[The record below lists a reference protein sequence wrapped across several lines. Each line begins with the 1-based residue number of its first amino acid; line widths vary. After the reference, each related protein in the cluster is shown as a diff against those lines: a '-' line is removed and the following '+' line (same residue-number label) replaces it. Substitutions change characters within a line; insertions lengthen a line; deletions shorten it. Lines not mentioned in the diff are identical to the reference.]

1 MITPMFQKITDWYE
15 NRPMG
20 RRIAELVAL
29 SIFLMSI
36 GASAL
41 YANSVI
47 SRAQADYDSSVARQA
62 SAARRN
68 LMSNIE
74 SYNYL
79 LLSAAAL
86 INQKGDVGRDGWNR
100 FYQDMTRSNSMPAM
114 LGIGYTQRIT
124 STEQLDGLYQKLADE
139 GREGVSY
146 RAEPGYTDAPYSTI
160 LYLAPETS
168 VNQQALGY
176 DMYSEQ
182 SRRKAMQTAR
192 DQAKIAMSA
201 PVILKQSDGNNA
213 PQFGVLIYY
222 PIYEGGMIPETI
234 AERQAKHKGYVY
246 VATQPNSFITE
257 YLKNT
262 EVLTA
267 DSQLLAYDKASGE
280 KKVLYK
286 SANFDK
292 SNDSQATTIARD
304 VELDTRT
311 WVVVVR
317 GSYAG
322 PTIFA
327 EPWVIILLGSLIGGL
342 VGIMIHRFLYHRLS
356 KVEEKYEN
364 EVQQSK
370 DELLALASHQLR
382 TPASGVKQYIGM
394 LTSGIMGELTPEQK
408 NIAEKAFET
417 NERQLQIINELLY
430 VSKIDAGQLVIEP
443 RNINLTK
450 LITRAIDDSLEA
462 ASHKD
467 IRITFRRSRPLEI
480 TADSRYI
487 SMVVENLISNAI
499 KYSYPS
505 SLVTIRLQE
514 HSDTVTIAIKDQGV
528 GIPENKF
535 KQLFGKFN
543 RIDNPLSYIE
553 GGSGLGLFLARQL
566 ARAHGGDI
574 TVESKLE
581 KGSTFTL
588 TLPKTLT
595 IDSAIVN
602 LTNIPGGPDE

>member
-1 MITPMFQKITDWYE
+1 MFQKITDWYE
-15 NRPMG
+15 HRPMG

-36 GASAL
+36 IASAL
-41 YANSVI
+41 YANSVT
-47 SRAQADYDSSVARQA
+47 SRAQDDYDSSVARQA
-62 SAARRN
+62 TAARRN

-86 INQKGDVGRDGWNR
+86 INQKGDISRDEWNR
-100 FYQDMTRSNSMPAM
+100 FYGDMTRSGSLPAL
-114 LGIGYTQRIT
+114 LGVGYTQRVV
-124 STEQLDGLYQKLADE
+124 SQEQLEGFYQKLTNE
-139 GREGVSY
+139 GQAGVAY
-146 RAEPGYTDAPYSTI
+146 RAESEYKDAPYSTI
-160 LYLAPETS
+160 TYLAPETS
-168 VNQQALGY
+168 VNQRALGY
-176 DMYSEQ
+176 DMYSES
-182 SRRKAMQTAR
+182 SRREAMQTAR

-222 PIYEGGMIPETI
+222 PIYEGGVIPETVS
-234 AERQAKHKGYVY
+234 ERQAKHTGYVY

-262 EVLTA
+262 EVLTS
-267 DSQLLAYDKASGE
+267 DSQLMAYDKAAGE
-280 KKVLYK
+280 SKLLYK
-286 SANFDK
+286 SADFDK
-292 SNDSQATTIARD
+292 SNHSRATTIARD

-311 WVVVVR
+311 WVAVVR
-317 GSYAG
+317 GYYTG

-327 EPWVIILLGSLIGGL
+327 EPWVIIALGSLIGAL
-342 VGIMIHRFLYHRLS
+342 VGVIIYRFLFHRLS
-356 KVEEKYEN
+356 KVEAKYES

-443 RNINLTK
+443 RQINMTK
-450 LITRAIDDSLEA
+450 LVTRAIDDSLEA
-462 ASHKD
+462 ASHKN
-467 IRITFRRSRPLEI
+467 ITIAFRRKRPLEI
-480 TADSRYI
+480 TADDRYI

-505 SLVTIRLQE
+505 S
-514 HSDTVTIAIKDQGV
+514 TVTVRLEEHANAVTVAVKDQGV

-543 RIDNPLSYIE
+543 RIDNPLSYTE
-553 GGSGLGLFLARQL
+553 GGSGLGLFLALQL

-574 TVESKLE
+574 TVESKID

-588 TLPKTLT
+588 TLPKSLT
-595 IDSAIVN
+595 IDSTIVN

>member
-1 MITPMFQKITDWYE
+1 MFQKVANWYE

-29 SIFLMSI
+29 SIFLMSLV
-36 GASAL
+36 ASGL

-47 SRAQADYDSSVARQA
+47 SRAQSDYDSSVARQA
-62 SAARRN
+62 TAARQN
-68 LMSNIE
+68 LMSNIQ

-86 INQKGDVGRDGWNR
+86 INQKGDITRDDWNQ
-100 FYQDMTRSNSMPAM
+100 FYADMTRSNSLPTM
-114 LGIGYTQRIT
+114 LGVGYTERVT
-124 STEQLDGLYQKLADE
+124 SSDQLGILYQRLTDE
-139 GREGVSY
+139 GMDGVAY
-146 RAEPGYTDAPYSTI
+146 RAEPDYGGTPYSTI
-160 LYLAPETS
+160 MYLAPETA
-168 VNQQALGY
+168 VNKRALGY
-176 DMYSEQ
+176 DMYTES
-182 SRRKAMQTAR
+182 SRGKAMQIAR
-192 DQAKIAMSA
+192 DEAKIAMSA

-222 PIYEGGMIPETI
+222 PIYEGGTIPATVQ
-234 AERQAKHKGYVY
+234 ERQDKLKGYAY
-246 VATQPNSFITE
+246 VATQPNSFITA
-257 YLKNT
+257 YLNDS

-267 DSQLLAYDKASGE
+267 ESHLMAYDKSAGE
-280 KKVLYK
+280 NKILYK
-286 SANFDK
+286 SPNFDK
-292 SNDSQATTIARD
+292 AGVQSTMIARD

-311 WVVVVR
+311 WVAVVK
-317 GSYAG
+317 GTYAG

-327 EPWVIILLGSLIGGL
+327 QPWVIILLGSLIGAL
-342 VGIMIHRFLYHRLS
+342 VAGIVYSMLYHRLS

-394 LTSGIMGELTPEQK
+394 LTSGIMGELSLEQK
-408 NIAEKAFET
+408 NIAEKAYET

-443 RNINLTK
+443 RTINLTK
-450 LITRAIDDSLEA
+450 LITNAIDDSLEA

-467 IRITFRRSRPLEI
+467 IKMTFRRKRPLEI
-480 TADSRYI
+480 TADNRYV

-499 KYSYPS
+499 KYSYPTS
-505 SLVTIRLQE
+505 TVTIRLEEQSE
-514 HSDTVTIAIKDQGV
+514 SVSISVKDQGV
-528 GIPENKF
+528 GIPEDKF

-543 RIDNPLSYIE
+543 RIDNPLSYTE

-581 KGSTFTL
+581 KGSIFTL
-588 TLPKTLT
+588 TLPKSLT

-602 LTNIPGGPDE
+602 LTNLPGGPHE